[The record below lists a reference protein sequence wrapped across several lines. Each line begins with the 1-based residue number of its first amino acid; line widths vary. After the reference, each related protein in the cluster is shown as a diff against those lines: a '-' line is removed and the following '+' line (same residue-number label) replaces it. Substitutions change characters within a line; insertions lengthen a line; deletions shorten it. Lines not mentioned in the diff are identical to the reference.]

1 MLQSMSPIHRKNLF
15 NLSNKASPPLNG
27 EVRFWRRGFDNQAPK
42 ENQDDESGFI
52 WSEYGTKTV
61 KIRFRVDQWP
71 SNNMKMLRWLRE
83 FTRAHSFFVRT
94 LPFVVPLVF
103 YLIMGYD
110 WNDSTLNRHNISIS
124 MHWIRIALTA
134 TLLIAPTFVKKFDR
148 DQVVGLLFGLSSLYL
163 SRFVVPDE
171 KILNIHPVLM
181 VAAIVLLFVITSSH
195 LEILCP
201 HAFAGV
207 KGRAFHP
214 QAFDENHTEIVEDK
228 SHWVE
233 ENSLRYSFK
242 EPMTWSKHHH
252 HCSKV
257 LLSELYPNAGIP
269 EMYSSTIEF
278 AIYKNMSTKDL
289 RALLQTRFWAFN
301 MDKQSWPTWVKSSE
315 GTFFPLE
322 AIVLDPESFAVQYT
336 KSAHDEGYYG
346 SDDDLD
352 DLDYEDEKR
361 IWEDKSALLDLER
374 KKLKNLKKDLYQKKG
389 AKASKNDLAKIQAL
403 INKIQ
408 NELSD
413 GLPGNNGVRG
423 KKGLLSEVREG
434 KGQYDGS
441 DVYQL
446 NPSELNL
453 LAYPTIFM
461 RTPRKV
467 WAKWQKNL
475 IQSIISYW
483 KMATGNWLTAT
494 FVFVVLLEFM
504 GAVSTYAGFQSFVTK
519 EMLKHGEKYLNFV
532 WRFGTDP
539 LRHLY
544 HYGPLFNTPI
554 GTYGFWNGKSKL
566 EICAAKSGP
575 NFDVIFWN
583 SSDDMRK
590 KCFDDYSVWEDQFV
604 NGFITLGVLYVLW
617 SKFGG
622 RK

>member
-1 MLQSMSPIHRKNLF
+1 KSKGRKTPANTEPEENDSMLQSMSPIHRKNLF

-110 WNDSTLNRHNISIS
+110 WNDSTLNRHNIPIS

-233 ENSLRYSFK
+233 ENSL
-242 EPMTWSKHHH
+242 
-252 HCSKV
+252 
-257 LLSELYPNAGIP
+257 
-269 EMYSSTIEF
+269 
-278 AIYKNMSTKDL
+278 
-289 RALLQTRFWAFN
+289 
-301 MDKQSWPTWVKSSE
+301 
-315 GTFFPLE
+315 
-322 AIVLDPESFAVQYT
+322 
-336 KSAHDEGYYG
+336 
-346 SDDDLD
+346 
-352 DLDYEDEKR
+352 
-361 IWEDKSALLDLER
+361 
-374 KKLKNLKKDLYQKKG
+374 
-389 AKASKNDLAKIQAL
+389 
-403 INKIQ
+403 
-408 NELSD
+408 
-413 GLPGNNGVRG
+413 
-423 KKGLLSEVREG
+423 
-434 KGQYDGS
+434 
-441 DVYQL
+441 
-446 NPSELNL
+446 
-453 LAYPTIFM
+453 
-461 RTPRKV
+461 
-467 WAKWQKNL
+467 
-475 IQSIISYW
+475 
-483 KMATGNWLTAT
+483 
-494 FVFVVLLEFM
+494 
-504 GAVSTYAGFQSFVTK
+504 
-519 EMLKHGEKYLNFV
+519 
-532 WRFGTDP
+532 
-539 LRHLY
+539 
-544 HYGPLFNTPI
+544 
-554 GTYGFWNGKSKL
+554 
-566 EICAAKSGP
+566 
-575 NFDVIFWN
+575 
-583 SSDDMRK
+583 
-590 KCFDDYSVWEDQFV
+590 
-604 NGFITLGVLYVLW
+604 
-617 SKFGG
+617 
-622 RK
+622 